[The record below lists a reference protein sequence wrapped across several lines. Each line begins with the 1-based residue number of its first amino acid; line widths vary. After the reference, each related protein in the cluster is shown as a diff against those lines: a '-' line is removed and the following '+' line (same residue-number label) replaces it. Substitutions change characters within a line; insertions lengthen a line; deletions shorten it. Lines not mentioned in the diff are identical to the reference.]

1 MENELTS
8 ILGRKVDMRTAE
20 DISRYF
26 RNEVIESAEVK
37 YAEGWFNTSS
47 SYAGFRKRSSLN
59 TDRKLALA
67 LVKCI
72 EIVGEAAANVSKQ
85 CREELQQIPW
95 ANIIGMRNRLI
106 HAYFEINFDILWKT
120 VVEDLPPLISELEKI
135 VPPKDNK

>member
-1 MENELTS
+1 M
-8 ILGRKVDMRTAE
+8 
-20 DISRYF
+20 
-26 RNEVIESAEVK
+26 
-37 YAEGWFNTSS
+37 
-47 SYAGFRKRSSLN
+47 
-59 TDRKLALA
+59 ALA

-135 VPPKDNK
+135 VPPKDNKG